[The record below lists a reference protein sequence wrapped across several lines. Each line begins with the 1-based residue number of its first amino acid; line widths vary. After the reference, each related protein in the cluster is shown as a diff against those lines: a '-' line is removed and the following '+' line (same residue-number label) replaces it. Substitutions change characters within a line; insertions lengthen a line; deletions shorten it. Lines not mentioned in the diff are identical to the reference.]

1 MVKLRRPAM
10 PVKPAIPAVHDWI
23 VNNLVDTIRY
33 AINKDI
39 LVGTGT
45 NSCKGITASVNAAAT
60 ALTAAGVTKADCLAV
75 LAAIKP
81 KIKKALLAGQRVVLS
96 ELGSFVISLQGKSY
110 NAETMADEDFRPSG
124 YIKGHRILFRAEP
137 ALKKE
142 IARVKTILREK
153 ELRPE
158 A

>member
-1 MVKLRRPAM
+1 MPITYKVVKCRNPKYPEVNYFKGTA
-10 PVKPAIPAVHDWI
+10 VKTGDYDFNDLAE
-23 VNNLVDTIRY
+23 
-33 AINKDI
+33 DI
-39 LVGTGT
+39 AESTT
-45 NSCKGITASVNAAAT
+45 
-60 ALTAAGVTKADCLAV
+60 VTKADCLAV

-110 NAETMADEDFRPSG
+110 
-124 YIKGHRILFRAEP
+124 KAEP

-142 IARVKTILREK
+142 IARDISLKRISSDAL
-153 ELRPE
+153 